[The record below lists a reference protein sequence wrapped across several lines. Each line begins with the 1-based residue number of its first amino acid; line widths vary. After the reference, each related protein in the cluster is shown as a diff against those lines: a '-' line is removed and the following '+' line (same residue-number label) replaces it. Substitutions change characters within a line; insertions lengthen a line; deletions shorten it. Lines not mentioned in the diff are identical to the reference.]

1 MLGSSMAAAIADTMT
16 LPFDMARVRLQI
28 QKRSLQGAQGGT
40 LQYSGM
46 FDCVRKARSQSATSL
61 PRPCSRIMCAV
72 QIQKTEGASG
82 LFKGLAPALART
94 ISYTSITMILF
105 EPLRDFLS
113 GDAEPTFGVRLLAGG
128 TAGGVGIGLMNPTE
142 VIKVKIQGHSAA
154 RLSMASVAKQVYK
167 NDGILGF
174 WSGVK
179 PNVIR
184 TFLVNA
190 AELGTYDQAKSIY
203 SDLGLPD
210 GFLNHLAASATAGL
224 ASATVA
230 TPADVLKTR
239 MMNNAGSTQ
248 QYRAGVFSALYS
260 IATEEGMRGL
270 HGGFVPIFWRKLF
283 YCTIFFVSYEKLR
296 VLLQ

>member
-1 MLGSSMAAAIADTMT
+1 
-16 LPFDMARVRLQI
+16 
-28 QKRSLQGAQGGT
+28 
-40 LQYSGM
+40 
-46 FDCVRKARSQSATSL
+46 
-61 PRPCSRIMCAV
+61 
-72 QIQKTEGASG
+72 
-82 LFKGLAPALART
+82 
-94 ISYTSITMILF
+94 
-105 EPLRDFLS
+105 
-113 GDAEPTFGVRLLAGG
+113 
-128 TAGGVGIGLMNPTE
+128 
-142 VIKVKIQGHSAA
+142 
-154 RLSMASVAKQVYK
+154 MASVAKQVYK

-260 IATEEGMRGL
+260 IATEEGIRGL
-270 HGGFVPIFWRKLF
+270 YGGFVPIFWRKLF

>member
-1 MLGSSMAAAIADTMT
+1 
-16 LPFDMARVRLQI
+16 VR
-28 QKRSLQGAQGGT
+28 G
-40 LQYSGM
+40 
-46 FDCVRKARSQSATSL
+46 
-61 PRPCSRIMCAV
+61 V
-72 QIQKTEGASG
+72 QIQRTEGTSG
-82 LFKGLAPALART
+82 LYKGLAPALART

-105 EPLRDFLS
+105 EPLRDFMS

-154 RLSMASVAKQVYK
+154 RLSMVSVAKQVYT

-224 ASATVA
+224 ASAAVA

-239 MMNNAGSTQ
+239 MMNQAGGPGQ
-248 QYRAGVFSALYS
+248 QYRAGVFSALRS
-260 IATEEGMRGL
+260 IATQEGIRGL
-270 HGGFVPIFWRKLF
+270 YGGFVPIFWRKLF
-283 YCTIFFVSYEKLR
+283 YCTVFFVSYERLR